1 MISLIVLYIISYLIF
16 IFPFDILLSWLGKH
30 TSLLE
35 VLLSTTIVFI
45 FCLYYFRS
53 KSTNK
58 IIKIFVYEGFGVGT
72 VSFFLILP
80 LMLVNYFQ
88 ILIETQLVIIFFSIQ
103 IPVIFYGYINS
114 KKLKIKK
121 LLLNSSLINKSIN
134 FIFISDVHIGSNHP
148 SSLKK
153 LVSKI
158 NELDFSFLII
168 GGDLIDSSAFKIHDL
183 NELKKINKPIF
194 FVTGNHEY
202 YLHNYKKHLQDFNTV
217 GIQILDNE
225 SLTVDGINIIGL
237 SDNISN
243 KSKIDYVQTLSKK
256 EMFNLL
262 IVHKPSI
269 WKKVSKN
276 VNLMLSGHTHN
287 GQIFPFNYIVKL
299 KFPENY
305 GLYKNIDNYLYVSS
319 GSATW
324 GPKIRIG
331 SNNEIIHIKIKN

>member
-16 IFPFDILLSWLGKH
+16 IFPFDVLLSWLGKH

-148 SSLKK
+148 SSLKN